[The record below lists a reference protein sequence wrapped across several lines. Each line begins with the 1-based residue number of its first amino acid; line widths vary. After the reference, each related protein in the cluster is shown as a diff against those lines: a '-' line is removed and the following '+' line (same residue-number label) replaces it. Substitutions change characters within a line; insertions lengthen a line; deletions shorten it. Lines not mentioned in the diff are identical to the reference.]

1 MGKVLP
7 AIASARNVRWGED
20 AGMDAWLHHFK
31 TENNIEH
38 LMNPEKVAS
47 DEQLKFMVALDDK
60 QIFIPCSDETLMCL
74 MEEKPSDELL
84 REYGRI
90 WLHTVRLIRKH
101 AFNKYHERKVMGF
114 CRLRFKT
121 HLSSRIMIPSRLLKR
136 MNSIVLTQC
145 SLVDPSSSAK
155 LSANRNAF
163 EYFNNS
169 ATDRMLYS
177 TPSEC
182 MFNPDLRD
190 LRSEL
195 DIIELIR
202 LMYFSTMPELW
213 NAGTPSY
220 LDVESEMNKPC
231 PTSHSLELLLGSEK
245 DDRKTILFL
254 PESSGGIVFDLY
266 FIRAL
271 LRQGH
276 KVILALKEGF
286 LFDAPTYWDAMQDP
300 VLLELCKTAK
310 MVPNDT
316 ISKNLLLALLRSHR
330 FLIISDG
337 MREKL
342 NLYKTNVTFSRAW
355 KECDIVFA
363 KGAANYDNLLNCGHS
378 FTRDVL
384 GFYRKNDG
392 TFVLEAKS
400 RASNIRKF
408 SEEAIN
414 DMASRIIESM
424 RKEKQKGRSVMFYS
438 AVIGSIPGE
447 TNTAIKIVNTFVAY
461 LRKRLDSTFIINP
474 AEHFEEGMDGDD
486 LMFMWEQV
494 QRSGLLDVWRFQT
507 VEDIE
512 TSFGLLDHKVPSIW
526 SGKDSTFSTGCT
538 KEMRIALDVQ
548 KRNPELQIIGPS
560 SEKFFRRAEYGVGK
574 YYDAGITSM

>member
-1 MGKVLP
+1 MGRELP
-7 AIASARNVRWGED
+7 AIASARDVRWGQD
-20 AGMDAWLHHFK
+20 ADMDAWLHHFK

-38 LMNPEKVAS
+38 LMNPENVAS
-47 DEQLKFMVALDDK
+47 DEQLKFMVALDE
-60 QIFIPCSDETLMCL
+60 QQVFIPCSDEILMCL
-74 MEEKPSDELL
+74 MEEKPSGDLM

-101 AFNKYHERKVMGF
+101 AFNKYHERKVRAF

-145 SLVDPSSSAK
+145 SLVDPSDEDK
-155 LSANRNAF
+155 MEANRRAF
-163 EYFNNS
+163 EYINKP
-169 ATDRMLYS
+169 ATDRMLYA

-182 MFNPDLRD
+182 MYNPDVRN

-195 DIIELIR
+195 DSIELLR
-202 LMYFSTMPELW
+202 LMYLSTLPALW
-213 NAGTPSY
+213 SSSTPSY
-220 LDVESEMNKPC
+220 LDVEKAINAPC
-231 PTSHSLELLLGSEK
+231 PTAHSMEVLLGSEK
-245 DDRKTILFL
+245 DERKTILFL
-254 PESSGGIVFDLY
+254 SESSGGIVFDLF

-286 LFDAPTYWDAMQDP
+286 LFDSPTFWDAMQDP
-300 VLLELCKTAK
+300 VLVELCKGAK
-310 MVPNDT
+310 MVSNDT
-316 ISKNLLLALLRSHR
+316 ITKNLLLALLRSHR

-355 KECDIVFA
+355 KECDVVFA
-363 KGAANYDNLLNCGHS
+363 KGAENYDNLINCGHS

-384 GFYRKNDG
+384 GYYRKKDG
-392 TFVLEAKS
+392 TFVLEAKP
-400 RASNIRKF
+400 RAGNVRKF

-414 DMASRIIESM
+414 AMANRIIETM
-424 RKEKQKGRSVMFYS
+424 RKEKEKGRSVMFYS

-447 TNTAIKIVNTFVAY
+447 TDTAIKVVNTFVAH
-461 LRKRLDSTFIINP
+461 LRSRLDSTFIINP

-512 TSFGLLDHKVPSIW
+512 TSFTLLDRKVPSIW

-548 KRNPELQIIGPS
+548 KKNPELQIIGPS